1 MPASVKK
8 RQRKFLVLAGLGLFC
23 DVEREVAVIA
33 AAAAAAKQRQQSTVT
48 DVTA

>member
-1 MPASVKK
+1 MHASVKK
-8 RQRKFLVLAGLGLFC
+8 GQLKFLVLAGLGLFC

-33 AAAAAAKQRQQSTVT
+33 AAAAAKQRQQSTVT